1 MNIFVH
7 CSIADINFTNLNFLE
22 DAISCYTLCTCEC
35 VVSCFIYVQYIL
47 YTHMLCACVA
57 YCVVP
62 YTLYICMSE
71 LLGNQYT
78 THMSMYV
85 CT

>member
-1 MNIFVH
+1 MNIIVH

-22 DAISCYTLCTCEC
+22 DVISAIYY
-35 VVSCFIYVQYIL
+35 VHVSVWFPVLYMYSIL
-47 YTHMLCACVA
+47 YTRMLCACVA
-57 YCVVP
+57 YCIVP

-71 LLGNQYT
+71 LVGNQYT
-78 THMSMYV
+78 THMCMYK